1 MSIRDIRRLEQQ
13 GYSDYTEKDDNFY
26 KNIDPSFEAYKNYGD
41 VLDERSSLDN
51 AIIAAGGEYEAPD
64 TTATDTSTLAVLGTL
79 ASNYGKW
86 EPYASSLL
94 RKGFPNATFSST
106 QAGQAAGTFGKSG
119 ASTTLG
125 AAASKYYGNLT
136 SGTAAGIGPGVGTA
150 LVGYGIREIFGD
162 DDPTTYTA
170 PEQIGSAL
178 QGAGTGA
185 TVASVLGLAGPL
197 GIAAGAFFGWRAGKK
212 KQKKAIKEATEQRQR
227 DIAELYEENRLDLA
241 ARAEEDDYLRMRSQ
255 FDNPYG
261 IEMPQYTH
269 GGYHFN
275 FQGLGTGQTG
285 GSAPLGGGAPSSA
298 PGTPTTSGLPTGGFQ
313 GQGNFGAPMGVGGN
327 VIQTAPTPFVPNPS
341 YAGFLAGVPMQPAP
355 VINQGQFVGGASQ
368 RTSLI
373 EGRSDAGD
381 AGGFL
386 QRLPS
391 EEPNFYRT
399 GEKGMKVA
407 EVTGNEVIMP
417 AERQKTIE
425 KAIAKGDNET
435 PGKVMKQTLAE
446 GKVTKGAASHDSNPM
461 PIMSTGAV
469 LDKEGKD
476 TGLKADDGAGI
487 YHQASKQFK
496 PGMSNSEM
504 TKIIKKNIKS
514 WKKQGKA

>member
-1 MSIRDIRRLEQQ
+1 MSIRDLRKLEQQ
-13 GYSDYTEKDDNFY
+13 GYTDYTQKDEDFY
-26 KNIDPSFEAYKNYGD
+26 KRVDPSFEAYKNYGD
-41 VLDERSSLDN
+41 VLDKKSSLDQ
-51 AIIAAGGEYEAPD
+51 AIVQAGGQFEESD
-64 TTATDTSTLAVLGTL
+64 TTAADTATVTALGTL
-79 ASNYGKW
+79 AANYGKW

-94 RKGFPNATFSST
+94 RKGFPNASFSS
-106 QAGQAAGTFGKSG
+106 QQIPFAEGTFGRSG

-136 SGTAAGIGPGVGTA
+136 SGTAAGVGPGIGTA
-150 LVGYGIREIFGD
+150 LVGYGIKEIFGD

-170 PEQIGSAL
+170 AEQLGSGV

-185 TVASVLGLAGPL
+185 TIASLLGVAGPL

-212 KQKKAIKEATEQRQR
+212 KQKAAIKAAKEQRQR
-227 DIAELYEENRLDLA
+227 EIAELYAENREDFSA
-241 ARAEEDDYLRMRSQ
+241 QAEEEEYLKMRSM

-261 IEMPQYTH
+261 MEQTSAMAYTPSYAH

-275 FQGLGTGQTG
+275 YQGMGTGQTG
-285 GSAPLGGGAPSSA
+285 GPA
-298 PGTPTTSGLPTGGFQ
+298 PGYGSPSMGSSSMGSIGVEENEITS
-313 GQGNFGAPMGVGGN
+313 
-327 VIQTAPTPFVPNPS
+327 APTPFFSNPFAVNYQGFLQGAPMNPS
-341 YAGFLAGVPMQPAP
+341 P
-355 VINQGQFVGGASQ
+355 VINQGQFLAGASQ
-368 RTSLI
+368 RSALI
-373 EGRSDAGD
+373 EGRGDAGD

-386 QRLPS
+386 QRQQ
-391 EEPNFYRT
+391 EEQDSFYKT
-399 GEKGMKVA
+399 AEKGMKVA

-417 AERQKTIE
+417 AKRQAKIE
-425 KAIAKGDNET
+425 KAIAKGDKET
-435 PGKVMKQTLAE
+435 PANLMKQTLAE
-446 GKVTKGAASHDSNPM
+446 GKVTKGNASHDSNPM

-476 TGLKADDGAGI
+476 TGLKADNGAGI

-504 TKIIKKNIKS
+504 TKIIKKNIES